1 MMEKITLFGE
11 EFSNLVP
18 LLLSQHKKGR
28 VHSIFNNGFN
38 IKMDDSLV
46 FIGNNKNGL
55 LPFGIHLQ
63 EEDTFKAV
71 SVVKNGE
78 TVFWNT
84 TKNSIELPTFT
95 ISLDKG
101 NSFKNNLSIITNN
114 RVFETGFERLCSQLS
129 LIKVLT
135 GLDVD
140 IHQFL
145 QKYNFTGEK
154 KWVEAE
160 PHVITLIE
168 AVITND
174 SYLIEK
180 VLRYFLGR
188 GKGLTPSGDDMIV
201 GLLAFDAIS
210 NFISAS
216 FYQQLS
222 QVLESEPIT
231 TDVSREYLRYA
242 LKHEFSSTVSDMVNT
257 LAIGDGPNIDR
268 AFRNLLGV
276 GHSSGL
282 DTLFGILIG
291 MLAFKSQSEQY

>member
-1 MMEKITLFGE
+1 MTLFGE

-18 LLLSQHKKGR
+18 LLLFQHGKGR

-63 EEDTFKAV
+63 GEDTFKAV
-71 SVVKNGE
+71 SIVKNGE

-84 TKNSIELPTFT
+84 TKNSLELPTFA

-101 NSFKNNLSIITNN
+101 NSFKNNVSIITNN

-154 KWVEAE
+154 KWIGAE

-168 AVITND
+168 VAITND

-201 GLLAFDAIS
+201 GLLAFDAIA

-222 QVLESEPIT
+222 KVLESEPIT

-257 LAIGDGPNIDR
+257 LTIGDGSNIDR